1 MAVAKFWDAEWEIYS
16 KIDDLYAYMKDKRGY
31 DSMDEYIREDVLLLR
46 DIDYTVLEKLVG
58 ECASRVYNA
67 LRHHG
72 EEGKTD
78 INEVVRDVKL
88 LVSDVTLFDKE
99 QIDSHHC
106 RRTEYGVGEHIDDN
120 MWRKPRTLKGGH
132 QRLVMYL
139 RFEQIYTDKYQGENG
154 RERQDPLVL
163 PARIDDETRQ
173 RQEERI
179 PESRFAHR
187 AQWRSLQLDPHR
199 EDEREE
205 KEQVQDSCRVGHT
218 SFTLPRSPCTHGP
231 KQYRCNCEIYKMLPT
246 HTRFL
251 PPITNIQ
258 TAPASII

>member
-106 RRTEYGVGEHIDDN
+106 RRTEYGV
-120 MWRKPRTLKGGH
+120 
-132 QRLVMYL
+132 
-139 RFEQIYTDKYQGENG
+139 
-154 RERQDPLVL
+154 
-163 PARIDDETRQ
+163 
-173 RQEERI
+173 
-179 PESRFAHR
+179 
-187 AQWRSLQLDPHR
+187 
-199 EDEREE
+199 
-205 KEQVQDSCRVGHT
+205 
-218 SFTLPRSPCTHGP
+218 
-231 KQYRCNCEIYKMLPT
+231 
-246 HTRFL
+246 
-251 PPITNIQ
+251 NI
-258 TAPASII
+258 